1 VRGLTDPASSGQE
14 RVIEGQ
20 HEVDPAVAGLGDHRR
35 SAYRN
40 LLRSRNYRLYFSACL
55 TSSLGDWTGF
65 VALQALVSSLYAGNP
80 RFALFGLGGVMM
92 ARLLPSLLIGPVS
105 GVLAD
110 RYDRKR
116 LMVVVDLLRGTLF
129 VFVAFSRSITTL
141 FVLTFA
147 VECVSLLYLA
157 AKDATLPRL
166 VAKRDLTEAN
176 QLNLLLAYGT
186 LPAGAVIVTVITT
199 VLVAGGFEPRD
210 ATVAALLV
218 DAATFFVGAAL
229 MSRLRVPP
237 RAVRHEPT
245 EEPPGVIEELREGLR
260 FIRDLPIIRSLIVGV
275 VGVFFGAGVVVAVGP
290 EFVRS
295 SLGRPP
301 TEWSRLVTA
310 VGLGLIA
317 GILLAPLASRRIRKE
332 RLFPLALAT
341 TGAMAAGMSFLPS
354 FPPALALGAL
364 LGVFAGLSFVF
375 GYTLIQEYTNDEV
388 RARTFAAFYTSTR
401 IALFSALGIAPF
413 FAGAISGSVF
423 INGNFL
429 RLSGIRIT
437 IFLGGMVALY
447 SSLGA
452 MRGMFRALREEPP
465 KTGVQI
471 TTRSPVRTGGLFIA
485 FEGVEGSG
493 KSTQVGSLV
502 ATLQEEGLDVVVTRE
517 PGGPP
522 VAERIR
528 DLLLDPNAEGMDP
541 RTEALLYA
549 AARAEHVRRVVAPGL
564 EAGKVVVCDRFID
577 SSLAYQGF
585 ARELGDSDVLEI
597 NRWAVAGVIPDVV
610 VLLDL
615 DADEGLR
622 RVRDRA
628 LQRSRSRPDD
638 TRPLRLTEAWREQGA
653 SDRLE
658 AENPEFHRR
667 VAAGYRELARRDR
680 GRFVIVDA
688 SADAATIARQIR
700 VALHPWLS
708 LPERPAAEATPDS
721 EAGSA

>member
-1 VRGLTDPASSGQE
+1 M
-14 RVIEGQ
+14 
-20 HEVDPAVAGLGDHRR
+20 RR

-40 LLRSRNYRLYFSACL
+40 LLRSTNYRYYFSACL

-116 LMVVVDLLRGTLF
+116 LMVVVDLIRGTLF
-129 VFVAFSRSITTL
+129 VFIAFSRSITTL
-141 FVLTFA
+141 FLLTFA
-147 VECVSLLYLA
+147 VESVSLLYLA
-157 AKDATLPRL
+157 AKDATLPRI
-166 VAKRDLTEAN
+166 VQKRDLTEAN

-199 VLVAGGFEPRD
+199 ILVAVGFEPQN

-218 DAATFFVGAAL
+218 NAATFFIGAAL
-229 MSRLRVPP
+229 MSRLRVPGREQE
-237 RAVRHEPT
+237 RAERQAES
-245 EEPPGVIEELREGLR
+245 PGVLDELREGLR
-260 FIRDLPIIRSLIVGV
+260 FIRELPIIRSLIVGV
-275 VGVFFGAGVVVAVGP
+275 VGVFFGAGVIVAVGP

-310 VGLGLIA
+310 VGLGLIV
-317 GILLAPLASRRIRKE
+317 GILLAPFASRRVRKE
-332 RLFPLALAT
+332 RLFPIALAIT
-341 TGAMAAGMSFLPS
+341 AFIAGGMSFLPT

-364 LGVFAGLSFVF
+364 LGIGAGLSFVF
-375 GYTLIQEYTNDEV
+375 GYTLIQEYTNDDV

-401 IALFSALGIAPF
+401 IALFGALGIAPF
-413 FAGAISGSVF
+413 FAGAISGSLY
-423 INGNFL
+423 INGQFL
-429 RLSGIRIT
+429 RLSGIRIS
-437 IFLGGMVALY
+437 IFAGALVALY
-447 SSLGA
+447 SSLTA
-452 MRGMFRALREEPP
+452 MRGMYRALAEEDAAGDGVGIRTPP
-465 KTGVQI
+465 A
-471 TTRSPVRTGGLFIA
+471 VRTGGLFIA

-493 KSTQVGSLV
+493 KSTQVSKLV
-502 ATLQEEGLDVVVTRE
+502 ETLTKEGHDVVVTRE

-528 DLLLDPNAEGMDP
+528 DVLLDPNSGGMDP

-549 AARAEHVRRVVAPGL
+549 AARAEHVRLVVAPAL
-564 EAGKVVVCDRFID
+564 EAGKTVVCDRFID

-585 ARELGDSDVLEI
+585 ARELGEGDVLEI
-597 NRWAVAGVIPDVV
+597 NRWAVEGMLPDVV

-628 LQRSRSRPDD
+628 QRRAQQPPRRTDGA
-638 TRPLRLTEAWREQGA
+638 RPLRLGESWRDQA
-653 SDRLE
+653 AADRLE

-680 GRFVIVDA
+680 GRFIIIDA
-688 SADAATIARQIR
+688 TADAGSVARQIR
-700 VALHPWLS
+700 VALHPWLA
-708 LPERPAAEATPDS
+708 LPHRSEPPADDERQ
-721 EAGSA
+721 AGSA